1 MRASMRQMP
10 SHLRT
15 RIAAGGMDYK
25 GYNIAIHEL
34 GHNVEQTI
42 SQHFVDN
49 RFINGI
55 PNTAFTEA
63 LAFVFQKRDLRLL
76 GIRRKDP
83 LLEHLEVLDIFWNS
97 GTTTTDDPVDPYRRL
112 RISMDAEAV
121 IDGSTS
127 AAYPVES

>member
-15 RIAAGGMDYK
+15 RIAADGMDYK

-42 SQHFVDN
+42 SQHMVDN

-63 LAFVFQKRDLRLL
+63 LAFMFQKRDLRLL
-76 GIRRKDP
+76 GIRQGGPPDGAPRRC
-83 LLEHLEVLDIFWNS
+83 WTSS
-97 GTTTTDDPVDPYRRL
+97 GTTTR
-112 RISMDAEAV
+112 
-121 IDGSTS
+121 
-127 AAYPVES
+127 